1 MSPSCWVNPHKKAQR
16 DKVWGTERTNSI
28 ISWLDKKGL
37 MRDWGRIYWNSCR
50 VWEIRRS
57 RKAIFI
63 NDNVDSI
70 WMYLIS
76 FVLNYIVVFVRV
88 DRIQHS
94 LETKIWESKICDYGN
109 MCLNSKTREFF
120 YKTSWLSIARNCL
133 PVFLGGLIA
142 PAVVTGCL
150 TTKHGVMVVK
160 SVKSSR
166 GPSDMGSGLDVRVF
180 VPQLSR
186 LSVSKWFMNR
196 FKPSEES

>member
-50 VWEIRRS
+50 IWEIRRS

-196 FKPSEES
+196 CKPSEES

>member
-76 FVLNYIVVFVRV
+76 FVLNYIVVFVWV

-196 FKPSEES
+196 CKPSEES

>member
-1 MSPSCWVNPHKKAQR
+1 M
-16 DKVWGTERTNSI
+16 
-28 ISWLDKKGL
+28 
-37 MRDWGRIYWNSCR
+37 
-50 VWEIRRS
+50 
-57 RKAIFI
+57 
-63 NDNVDSI
+63 DSI
-70 WMYLIS
+70 WMYFIS

-196 FKPSEES
+196 CKPSEES

>member
-196 FKPSEES
+196 CKPSEES